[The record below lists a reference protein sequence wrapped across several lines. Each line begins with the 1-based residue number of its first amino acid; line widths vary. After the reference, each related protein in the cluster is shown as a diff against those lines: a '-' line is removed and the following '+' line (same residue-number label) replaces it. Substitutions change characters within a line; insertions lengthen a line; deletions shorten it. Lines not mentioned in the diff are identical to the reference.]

1 MQHFPSLTIFAF
13 AATALGLI
21 TVSSSSA
28 AAQPP
33 ARAVVE
39 PAPGQAAAAPPS
51 STATPITATC
61 SLGDHHGVD
70 PAEAKTA
77 ADVVCHELARRGATN
92 TEHEVR
98 FGKLGGRTMVTLA
111 SHSGN
116 TYDERRTFVSSL
128 DEIDVAGPRLSE
140 ALVSG
145 KPLDET
151 RNVDNVLASES
162 HTARMQRGSMAGEAS
177 VFGATSLG
185 AASGASAGVALA
197 FRYRAGNVGIGMSGR
212 AGGIGSSDEKLS
224 LASVDV
230 GGRIYL
236 TTGETAPYLG
246 GGLGLGYFQVHHK
259 GAGGLD
265 GSGLGSFGEVGI
277 ELLRTHSVA
286 MVTSVRADLPFYALR
301 SGSTSTYVIPVSL
314 NLGLVFH

>member
-1 MQHFPSLTIFAF
+1 MKHRPSLAIFAF
-13 AATALGLI
+13 SFTALGLI
-21 TVSSSSA
+21 FASSPA

-33 ARAVVE
+33 APAVVE

-51 STATPITATC
+51 STATRLTATC
-61 SLGDHHGVD
+61 SLGDHPGVD
-70 PAEAKTA
+70 PDEARTA

-111 SHSGN
+111 SRAGN

-140 ALVSG
+140 ALASG

-162 HTARMQRGSMAGEAS
+162 HTARMQRGSMAAEAS

-185 AASGASAGVALA
+185 AAAGASAGVALG

-230 GGRIYL
+230 GGRFYL
-236 TTGETAPYLG
+236 TTGETAPYVG
-246 GGLGLGYFQVHHK
+246 AGLGFAYFQVRHK
-259 GAGGLD
+259 EVGGQD
-265 GSGLGSFGEVGI
+265 GSGLGAFGEVGV

-286 MVTSVRADLPFYALR
+286 MAASVRSDVPFFALQ
-301 SGSTSTYVIPVSL
+301 SASTSTYVVPLSF
-314 NLGLVFH
+314 NLGLLFH